1 MIFVAV
7 GTQLPFDRLI
17 RSVDDWAAN
26 APHRKVVAQIANGT
40 YVPKHLQW
48 ERMIG
53 PKAFR
58 EYLEKCDLVVAHAGI
73 GTILSALELGKPV
86 IVLPRKAEYEEH
98 RNDHQLAT
106 AAQFGARE
114 MVRVAQDESHLADLL
129 NQFENPAGSSRIS
142 SDASPELIGNL
153 RKFFEKVGHER
164 MRGQA

>member
-86 IVLPRKAEYEEH
+86 IDNYWQTETGWPI
-98 RNDHQLAT
+98 LAAMPGIEKT
-106 AAQFGARE
+106 EIRYGTPSFPVYGYNLKVFRE
-114 MVRVAQDESHLADLL
+114 DGTVCDPDEKGIVGIV
-129 NQFENPAGSSRIS
+129 PSSR
-142 SDASPELIGNL
+142 NTL
-153 RKFFEKVGHER
+153 RL
-164 MRGQA
+164 